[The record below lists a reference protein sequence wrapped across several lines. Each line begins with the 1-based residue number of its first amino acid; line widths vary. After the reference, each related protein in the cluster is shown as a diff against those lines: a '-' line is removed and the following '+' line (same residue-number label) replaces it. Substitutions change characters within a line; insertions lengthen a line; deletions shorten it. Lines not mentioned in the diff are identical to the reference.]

1 MPGGLRVGGAPGA
14 RVGLVLAGGSRVNEQ
29 TPVGGPV
36 DADSGYGTVLVRND
50 SDFENCVVIGGDS
63 QGRVWKGSSEDCD
76 VALGSHKVEA
86 WVGDEVAPPR
96 QAPDSG
102 GMR

>member
-1 MPGGLRVGGAPGA
+1 
-14 RVGLVLAGGSRVNEQ
+14 
-29 TPVGGPV
+29 V

-63 QGRVWKGSSEDCD
+63 QGRVWKGSSEGYD

-96 QAPDSG
+96 QASDSG

>member
-1 MPGGLRVGGAPGA
+1 MLAPTSAAGVPGGLRVGGAPGA
-14 RVGLVLAGGSRVNEQ
+14 RVGLVLAGDN
-29 TPVGGPV
+29 
-36 DADSGYGTVLVRND
+36 
-50 SDFENCVVIGGDS
+50 

>member
-1 MPGGLRVGGAPGA
+1 M
-14 RVGLVLAGGSRVNEQ
+14 LAGDN
-29 TPVGGPV
+29 
-36 DADSGYGTVLVRND
+36 
-50 SDFENCVVIGGDS
+50 